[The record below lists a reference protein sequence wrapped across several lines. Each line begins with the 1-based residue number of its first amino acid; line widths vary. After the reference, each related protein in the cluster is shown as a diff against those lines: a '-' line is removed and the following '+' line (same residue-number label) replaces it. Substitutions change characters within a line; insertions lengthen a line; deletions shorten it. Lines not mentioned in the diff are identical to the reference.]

1 MFVLISHI
9 SFQNVYFDY
18 RSKTISFQGINCTW
32 YVSNNFLPFYEYSIS
47 MNIENNEDIIFESY
61 YGREYMQA
69 GEPGV
74 WIFYA
79 YTYDITIQLTSEQW
93 DYAVKYA
100 YY

>member
-1 MFVLISHI
+1 
-9 SFQNVYFDY
+9 
-18 RSKTISFQGINCTW
+18 
-32 YVSNNFLPFYEYSIS
+32 